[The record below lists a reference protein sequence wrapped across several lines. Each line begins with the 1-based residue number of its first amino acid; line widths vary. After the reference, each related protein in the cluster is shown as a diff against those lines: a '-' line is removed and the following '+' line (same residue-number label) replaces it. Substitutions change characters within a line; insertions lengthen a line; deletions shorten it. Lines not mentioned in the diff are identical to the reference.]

1 MLSTRVYEKKLAK
14 LKATYESEC
23 LKLKRKLGVGVQKD
37 STHVQPWRLKDLFKD
52 IDVKKDR
59 ILCKGEDGAPKCA
72 PKAFKPYVEGATC
85 CKKKQCCLYFRQN
98 DIEAIRIRLK
108 ELEANCSTVEQSQEA
123 ITIQMKYLI
132 VNDQRCCEFFEE
144 CHWEIKS

>member
-1 MLSTRVYEKKLAK
+1 MLTTRVYEKKLAK
-14 LKATYESEC
+14 LKATYGEC

-72 PKAFKPYVEGATC
+72 PKAFKPYVGDATC
-85 CKKKQCCLYFRQN
+85 FKK
-98 DIEAIRIRLK
+98 EAMLSIF
-108 ELEANCSTVEQSQEA
+108 STE
-123 ITIQMKYLI
+123 
-132 VNDQRCCEFFEE
+132 
-144 CHWEIKS
+144 